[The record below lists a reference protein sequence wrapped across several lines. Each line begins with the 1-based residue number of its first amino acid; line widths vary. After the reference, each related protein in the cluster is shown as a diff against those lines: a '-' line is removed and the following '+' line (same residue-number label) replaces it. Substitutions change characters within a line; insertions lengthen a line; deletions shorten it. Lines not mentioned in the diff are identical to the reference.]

1 MSIFSPTG
9 PLHDLNSD
17 KDILPH
23 TIIPALVKQKS
34 DDRRQNATTAGNLTP
49 NDYSSPK
56 QILRAEDEFKPIT

>member
-1 MSIFSPTG
+1 
-9 PLHDLNSD
+9 
-17 KDILPH
+17 
-23 TIIPALVKQKS
+23 VKQKS